1 MGLVVGPQIFA
12 LDGAAKS
19 SKRYAMKIAISGAVS
34 TGKTTLG
41 SALAETLGLPFI
53 EENLQNMLGPQAAG
67 RSQPEVV
74 AAALLECLEKKR
86 ALEMAHG
93 EFVVDRS
100 PIDILNFWFAFRLID
115 QPQTQKIYDLCETFM
130 TDYDVVILLPWG
142 VLELQADIRPGSG
155 IRRNPNRWVQM
166 NGSVTIAGLAYHFVP
181 PGRIINVP
189 KDAVSHDERLR
200 FVIGQIDRI
209 KGQ

>member
-1 MGLVVGPQIFA
+1 
-12 LDGAAKS
+12 
-19 SKRYAMKIAISGAVS
+19 MKIAISGAVS

-41 SALAETLGLPFI
+41 SALAETFGLPFI
-53 EENLQNMLGPQAAG
+53 GENLQNMIGPQTTA
-67 RSQPEVV
+67 RPQPEIV

-86 ALEMAHG
+86 AIETAHG

-100 PIDILNFWFAFRLID
+100 PIDILNFWFAYRLIG

-130 TDYDVVILLPWG
+130 ADYDAVILLPWG
-142 VLELQADIRPGSG
+142 VLELQTDIRPGSG
-155 IRRNPNRWVQM
+155 IRRNLNRWVQL

-189 KDAVSHDERLR
+189 KDVVSHGERLR
-200 FVIGQIDRI
+200 FVKGQIDRI
-209 KGQ
+209 NDQ